1 MEVHEMLR
9 VNHPQVLHESFDGEV
24 IAIHQATGAYY
35 SIEHVGAVVWDL
47 IESGCTM
54 AEIVEAVR
62 NRYEGHA
69 QEIEAAIRHFVSE
82 LLTEELVVVA
92 QHGQHPSRRVH
103 RESAPGLSPFRGPV
117 LNKYSD
123 MTDMLLLDPIHDVE
137 EAGWPVVKPAAE

>member
-1 MEVHEMLR
+1 MVR
-9 VNHPQVLHESFDGEV
+9 VNRPQVLHESIDGEV

-35 SIEHVGAVVWDL
+35 SIEHTGAVVWDL

-62 NRYEGHA
+62 SRYEGDA
-69 QEIEAAIRHFVSE
+69 QEIEAAIRHFISE
-82 LLTEELVVVA
+82 LLTEELVVA
-92 QHGQHPSRRVH
+92 QHAQHLPRRVY
-103 RESAPGLSPFRGPV
+103 RESAPRLSRFRAPV

-137 EAGWPVVKPAAE
+137 EAGWPVAKPAAE